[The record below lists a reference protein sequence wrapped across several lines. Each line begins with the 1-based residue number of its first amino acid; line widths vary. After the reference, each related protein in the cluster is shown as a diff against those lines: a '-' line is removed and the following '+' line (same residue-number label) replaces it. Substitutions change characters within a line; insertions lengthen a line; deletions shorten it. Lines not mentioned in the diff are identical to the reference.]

1 MYYDQEYYFT
11 YNMFHGILCRHII
24 KTSRQSQEKI
34 EKCLRNKMISDL
46 NKPDTVLEYA
56 LIISTRTLELKWQLY

>member
-1 MYYDQEYYFT
+1 M
-11 YNMFHGILCRHII
+11 I
-24 KTSRQSQEKI
+24 KKSRQSQEKI
-34 EKCLRNKMISDL
+34 EKCLRNIMISDL